1 MGHFQMEWDPQ
12 TDGFGGE
19 PEVWADETEGFCKQ
33 TTGFCDWRNAARG
46 CGALDPER
54 PGSAFLP
61 AMISEKDRAAGG
73 NEPAIEQA
81 APTRRD
87 PAAGRFIVLEGIDG
101 AGTTSQRERL
111 LAWLSGRGI
120 KAHAT
125 AEPSTGPI
133 GKLIRSFLS
142 AAAAPLEPR
151 AMALLFAADRRDHL
165 QREILPLVAQGTVVL
180 CDRYVLSSLAYQTVA
195 GVPREVVAQANAEIR
210 RPDLTLFFSLP
221 VAVAA
226 QRRAERASEV
236 EIYDADS
243 FQGRVAAAYEREAK
257 ALRDAGEP
265 IAFIDAGGTR
275 EQVEAALRA
284 ALTPLLP

>member
-1 MGHFQMEWDPQ
+1 MEWDDE
-12 TDGFGGE
+12 TDEFGVE
-19 PEVWADETEGFCKQ
+19 PEVWADETEGFCQ
-33 TTGFCDWRNAARG
+33 PPIGFCGGPHAAPG
-46 CGALDPER
+46 CAALDPER

-61 AMISEKDRAAGG
+61 AMISEKDRTAGG
-73 NEPAIEQA
+73 NEPESDKA
-81 APTRRD
+81 APQGRG

-111 LAWLSGRGI
+111 LGWLSGRGI

-165 QREILPLVAQGTVVL
+165 QREIEPLIAQGTVVL

-243 FQGRVAAAYEREAK
+243 FQGRVAAAYEREAQT
-257 ALRDAGEP
+257 LRAAGEP

-275 EQVEAALRA
+275 EEVEAALRA
-284 ALTPLLP
+284 ALTPLLC